1 MSAATN
7 NSFSKADIESA
18 HLAFSMWQGTQQET
32 VDEYVMRKRKI
43 ELNCLVKE
51 VIENELSEN
60 EQTIVKQYWYEGK
73 TLCEIGEI
81 MGVSHTSISRKL
93 SKINDI
99 IYDKLKYAIQYRYG
113 KDYSRAVKVIIKNK
127 DGLYLFHGKA
137 DSPALRIKKLRLG
150 QGLTL
155 TDTAEMTGISAAK
168 LESIENGERE
178 ILVSDVMRIA
188 TAFRISCDYI
198 IFGKM

>member
-1 MSAATN
+1 MTDSAS

-43 ELNCLVKE
+43 ELNCLVNE
-51 VIENELSEN
+51 VIENELTDE
-60 EQTIVKQYWYEGK
+60 EKAIVQQYWFEGK
-73 TLCEIGEI
+73 TLMEIGEA
-81 MGVSHTSISRKL
+81 MGMSHTSISRKL

-127 DGLYLFHGKA
+127 DGLYLFRGKV
-137 DSPALRIKKLRLG
+137 DSPALRIKSLRQQ
-150 QGLTL
+150 QGLSL
-155 TDTAEMTGISAAK
+155 TDTEAMTGISKAR
-168 LESIENGERE
+168 LEEMEKGEKD
-178 ILVSDVMRIA
+178 ILVKDVMRIA
-188 TAFRISCDYI
+188 TAFRVTSDYI

>member
-1 MSAATN
+1 MSGTRE

-18 HLAFSMWQGTQQET
+18 HLAFSMWQSTQQET

-43 ELNCLVKE
+43 ELNCLVNE
-51 VIENELSEN
+51 VIENELSEGEKN
-60 EQTIVKQYWYEGK
+60 IVQLYWYEGK
-73 TLCEIGEI
+73 TLTEIGEI
-81 MGVSHTSISRKL
+81 TGTSHSSVSRRL
-93 SKINDI
+93 NKINDI

-127 DGLYLFHGKA
+127 DGLQLFHGKA
-137 DSPALRIKKLRLG
+137 DSPALRIKDLRLR

-155 TDTAEMTGISAAK
+155 TDTAQMTGISERK
-168 LESIENGERE
+168 LSSIEKGEKD
-178 ILVSDVMRIA
+178 ILVADVMRIA
-188 TAFRISCDYI
+188 TAFKVSCDYI

>member
-1 MSAATN
+1 MTDSAS

-43 ELNCLVKE
+43 ELNCLVNE
-51 VIENELSEN
+51 VIENELTDE
-60 EQTIVKQYWYEGK
+60 EKTIVQQYWFEGK
-73 TLCEIGEI
+73 TLMEIGEA
-81 MGVSHTSISRKL
+81 MGMSHTSVSRKL

-127 DGLYLFHGKA
+127 DGLYLFRGKA
-137 DSPALRIKKLRLG
+137 DSPALRIKSLRQQ
-150 QGLTL
+150 QGLSL
-155 TDTAEMTGISAAK
+155 TDTEAMTGISKAR
-168 LESIENGERE
+168 LEEMEKGEKD
-178 ILVSDVMRIA
+178 ILVKDVIRIA
-188 TAFRISCDYI
+188 TAFRVTSDYI

>member
-1 MSAATN
+1 MSATQS

-43 ELNCLVKE
+43 ELNCLVNE
-51 VIENELSEN
+51 VIENELTQD
-60 EQTIVKQYWYEGK
+60 EQTIVQLYWYESK
-73 TLCEIGEI
+73 TLCEIGAI

-137 DSPALRIKKLRLG
+137 DSPALRIKNLRLG

-155 TDTAEMTGISAAK
+155 TDTAEMTGISASK
-168 LESIENGERE
+168 LEGIEKGERE
-178 ILVSDVMRIA
+178 ILISDVMRIA

-198 IFGKM
+198 ILGKM

>member
-1 MSAATN
+1 MSAAIN

-18 HLAFSMWQGTQQET
+18 HQAFSMWQGTQQET

-43 ELNCLVKE
+43 ELNCLVNE
-51 VIENELSEN
+51 VIKNELSQD
-60 EQTIVKQYWYEGK
+60 EQTIVQLYWYEGK
-73 TLCEIGEI
+73 TLCEIGAI

-113 KDYSRAVKVIIKNK
+113 KDYSQAVKIIIKNK
-127 DGLYLFHGKA
+127 DGLNLFHGKA
-137 DSPALRIKKLRLG
+137 DSPALRIKTLRLG

-155 TDTAEMTGISAAK
+155 TDTAEMTGISVAK
-168 LESIENGERE
+168 LDSIEKGERE

>member
-1 MSAATN
+1 MSGTRE

-43 ELNCLVKE
+43 ELNCLVNE
-51 VIENELSEN
+51 VIENELTDDEK
-60 EQTIVKQYWYEGK
+60 TIVRLYWFEGK
-73 TLCEIGEI
+73 TLSETGKI
-81 MGVSHTSISRKL
+81 MGVSHSSISRKL
-93 SKINDI
+93 DKINDI

-113 KDYSRAVKVIIKNK
+113 KDYSQAVKVIIKNK

-137 DSPALRIKKLRLG
+137 DSPAQRIKNLRLS

-155 TDTAEMTGISAAK
+155 TDTATMTGISATK
-168 LESIENGERE
+168 LDSIEKGERE
-178 ILVSDVMRIA
+178 ILVGDVMRIA

-198 IFGKM
+198 ILGKM

>member
-127 DGLYLFHGKA
+127 
-137 DSPALRIKKLRLG
+137 
-150 QGLTL
+150 
-155 TDTAEMTGISAAK
+155 AK
-168 LESIENGERE
+168 SFLE
-178 ILVSDVMRIA
+178 
-188 TAFRISCDYI
+188 
-198 IFGKM
+198 

>member
-1 MSAATN
+1 MTDSAS

-43 ELNCLVKE
+43 ELNCLVNE
-51 VIENELSEN
+51 VIENELTDE
-60 EQTIVKQYWYEGK
+60 EKAIVQQYWFEGK
-73 TLCEIGEI
+73 TLMEIGEA
-81 MGVSHTSISRKL
+81 MGMSHTSISRKL

-127 DGLYLFHGKA
+127 DGLYLFRGKA
-137 DSPALRIKKLRLG
+137 DSPALRIKNLRQQ
-150 QGLTL
+150 QGLSL
-155 TDTAEMTGISAAK
+155 TDTEAMTGISKAR
-168 LESIENGERE
+168 LEEMEKGEKD
-178 ILVSDVMRIA
+178 ILVKDVIRIA
-188 TAFRISCDYI
+188 TAFRVTSDYI

>member
-1 MSAATN
+1 MSASAN

-18 HLAFSMWQGTQQET
+18 HLAFSLWQGTQQET
-32 VDEYVMRKRKI
+32 VDEYVIRKRKI

-51 VIENELSEN
+51 VIENELSQN
-60 EQTIVKQYWYEGK
+60 EQTIVQLYWYEGK

-127 DGLYLFHGKA
+127 DGLYLFHGKG
-137 DSPALRIKKLRLG
+137 DSPAMRIKNLRLG

-155 TDTAEMTGISAAK
+155 TDTAQMTGISAAK
-168 LESIENGERE
+168 LDSIEKGERE

>member
-168 LESIENGERE
+168 LESIEKGERE

>member
-1 MSAATN
+1 MTDSAS

-43 ELNCLVKE
+43 ELNCLVNE
-51 VIENELSEN
+51 VIENELTDE
-60 EQTIVKQYWYEGK
+60 EKAIVQQYWFEGK
-73 TLCEIGEI
+73 TLMEIGEA
-81 MGVSHTSISRKL
+81 MGMSHTSISRKL

-127 DGLYLFHGKA
+127 DGLYLFRGKA
-137 DSPALRIKKLRLG
+137 DSPALRIKNLRQQ
-150 QGLTL
+150 QGLSL
-155 TDTAEMTGISAAK
+155 TDTEAMTGISKAR
-168 LESIENGERE
+168 LEEMEKGEKD
-178 ILVSDVMRIA
+178 ILVKDVMRIA
-188 TAFRISCDYI
+188 TAFRVTSDYI